1 MLACQTRGSP
11 TVVDVRIE
19 IASDRHRPTFLQA
32 ARDSRELHGDWV
44 APPLTAEAYDTWIT
58 RMEDERSRAFIVIDP
73 AEFLPAA
80 MVTLSEIVRGPLQ
93 SAFVSYYALA
103 PYAGRGFVRAALL
116 QVIKHAFTGL
126 RLHRLEANIQPQ
138 NEASKRLI
146 ECVGFTYEGYSPRYL
161 RVKGEWKDHERWAL
175 ITP

>member
-1 MLACQTRGSP
+1 M
-11 TVVDVRIE
+11 
-19 IASDRHRPTFLQA
+19 
-32 ARDSRELHGDWV
+32 
-44 APPLTAEAYDTWIT
+44 
-58 RMEDERSRAFIVIDP
+58 
-73 AEFLPAA
+73 
-80 MVTLSEIVRGPLQ
+80 
-93 SAFVSYYALA
+93 
-103 PYAGRGFVRAALL
+103 RAALL

-126 RLHRLEANIQPQ
+126 QLYRLEANIQPQ